1 MVPALAA
8 VGLPLLASGL
18 KTLGGIAQTAFS
30 GQKKAERAL
39 DKSIEAIPEYTPSPS
54 ILKIYDETRRK
65 YGVPIEQSAFYQRA
79 QRNIRRRQAQG
90 IASLQDRRS
99 GLLGIQGITR
109 AAEDIGLG
117 IDEAAE
123 KEKERRFGQY
133 MQASQMKAGQEA
145 AAEQRKLLKQQ
156 QRIYAAQAKAVGR
169 AAVKRAGLS
178 NIFSGLT
185 DIAKL
190 GMEKE
195 GD

>member
-1 MVPALAA
+1 MSPYLIAA
-8 VGLPLLASGL
+8 AGGKV
-18 KTLGGIAQTAFS
+18 LGGLAQAIFS
-30 GQKKAERAL
+30 GQKKSEKSL
-39 DKSIEAIPEYTPSPS
+39 EKSIEAIPEYTPSPS
-54 ILKIYDETRRK
+54 ILRIYDETRRR
-65 YGVPIEQSAFYQRA
+65 YGVPIGQSAFYQRA
-79 QRNIRRRQAQG
+79 QQNVRRRQAQG

-123 KEKERRFGQY
+123 KERERRFGQY

-156 QRIYAAQAKAVGR
+156 QRISAAQAKAVGR
-169 AAVKRAGLS
+169 AAVKRAGLT

-185 DIAKL
+185 DVAKAGL
-190 GMEKE
+190 EDEDK
-195 GD
+195 